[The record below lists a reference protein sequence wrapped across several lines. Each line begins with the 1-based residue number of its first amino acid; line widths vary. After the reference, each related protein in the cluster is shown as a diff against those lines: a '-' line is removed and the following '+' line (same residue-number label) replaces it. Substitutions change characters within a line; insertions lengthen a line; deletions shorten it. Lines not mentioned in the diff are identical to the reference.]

1 MKKMLIRVVIA
12 VVVLV
17 VLLLVGVAMFLGS
30 IVKKGV
36 ETVGPTLTKTDVKLG
51 GASVSLLSG
60 SGTLKGFVLG
70 NPAGYKGDF
79 AIKVGRV
86 DLGVQPGSL
95 FGDKVRITHL
105 RVEAPEILVEGGP
118 KKNNLT
124 QILDN
129 VQAASGGAAGSQPQ
143 PAGASK
149 GASRKLQVDDLL
161 IAGGRVQVSTVLTG
175 GQPVTLPLPDIHFTN
190 LGDGPD
196 GITAAELTRKVLG
209 QITQET
215 IAALTKDLANL
226 GKGLV
231 NGATGTLQGATEKVT
246 KGLGDLFKKK

>member
-1 MKKMLIRVVIA
+1 MKKILIRVVIG
-12 VVVLV
+12 VVVVVAVALV
-17 VLLLVGVAMFLGS
+17 VVAMFLGS

-51 GASVSLLSG
+51 GASISLLSG

-70 NPAGYKGDF
+70 NPTGYKGDF

-95 FGDKVRITHL
+95 FGDKVHVTHL
-105 RVEAPEILVEGGP
+105 RVEAPEILIEGGP

-129 VQAASGGAAGSQPQ
+129 VEAASGGAAGSQQ
-143 PAGASK
+143 APAGGNK
-149 GASRKLQVDDLL
+149 GASRKLQVDEFL
-161 IAGGRVQVSTVLTG
+161 IAGGKVHVSTVLTG
-175 GQPVTLPLPDIHFTN
+175 GQPVTLTLPDIHLTN

-196 GITAAELTRKVLG
+196 GITAAELTRKVLA
-209 QITQET
+209 QVTQET
-215 IAALTKDLANL
+215 VTALTKNLANL
-226 GKGLV
+226 GKGVV
-231 NGATGTLQGATEKVT
+231 NDASGTLQGATEKVT